1 MMDVPSMLMVAPR
14 GIVKDEICLETP
26 IFLYR
31 VSIDRGIVALLV
43 EVEKAKVITGKN
55 FLMNLKGFNRVKA
68 NSMT

>member
-1 MMDVPSMLMVAPR
+1 MEVPSMLMVAPR

-55 FLMNLKGFNRVKA
+55 FLMNLKGFKRVKA